1 MYGGVYRSV
10 SRVKCGLPFVYRLG
24 LISLL
29 SLGLIACGEP
39 QSSLKVGIG
48 QTVPPLSVQD
58 LNNRPATLKPSSDKL
73 LMINIWATWCAPCRH
88 EMPSLQRFANQL
100 GSDRFE
106 LVGLSVDM
114 DEHVVREYLIESK
127 IKFPSFLDRNF
138 ASANGVFGIRVF
150 PSTFF
155 ISPDGT
161 LLKVV
166 EGWRDWDAPEM
177 VAEIRGLLPA
187 PLTVPLTEAG
197 QKPQKTSE

>member
-1 MYGGVYRSV
+1 MYRSV
-10 SRVKCGLPFVYRLG
+10 LRIRCGLPFVYRLG
-24 LISLL
+24 LVGLL
-29 SLGLIACGEP
+29 SLGLMACGEP
-39 QSSLKVGIG
+39 QSPLKVRIG
-48 QTVPPLSVQD
+48 QKVPLLVVQD
-58 LNNRPATLKPSSDKL
+58 LNNQPATLKPTPGKL

-100 GSDRFE
+100 GSDRLE

-114 DEHVVREYLIESK
+114 DEHVVREYLIENK

-166 EGWRDWDAPEM
+166 EGWRDWDAPEL
-177 VAEIRGLLPA
+177 VAEIRSLLPA
-187 PLTVPLTEAG
+187 SITVPSAATG
-197 QKPQKTSE
+197 QKH

>member
-1 MYGGVYRSV
+1 VYRSV
-10 SRVKCGLPFVYRLG
+10 LRIRRGLPFVYRLG
-24 LISLL
+24 LVGLL
-29 SLGLIACGEP
+29 SLGLMACGEP
-39 QSSLKVGIG
+39 QSPLKVRIG
-48 QTVPPLSVQD
+48 QKVPLLVVQD
-58 LNNRPATLKPSSDKL
+58 VNNQPATLKPTPGKL

-100 GSDRFE
+100 GSDRLE

-114 DEHVVREYLIESK
+114 DEHVVREYLIENK

-166 EGWRDWDAPEM
+166 EGWRDWDAPEL
-177 VAEIRGLLPA
+177 VAEIRSLLPA
-187 PLTVPLTEAG
+187 SITVPSAATG
-197 QKPQKTSE
+197 QKP

>member
-1 MYGGVYRSV
+1 MLRI
-10 SRVKCGLPFVYRLG
+10 RCGLPFVYRLG
-24 LISLL
+24 LVGLL
-29 SLGLIACGEP
+29 SLGLMACGEP
-39 QSSLKVGIG
+39 QSPLKVRIG
-48 QTVPPLSVQD
+48 QKVPLLVVQD
-58 LNNRPATLKPSSDKL
+58 LNNQPATLKPAPGKL

-100 GSDRFE
+100 GSDRLE

-114 DEHVVREYLIESK
+114 DEHVVREYLIENK

-166 EGWRDWDAPEM
+166 EGWRDWDAPEL
-177 VAEIRGLLPA
+177 VAEIRSLLPA
-187 PLTVPLTEAG
+187 SITVPSAATG
-197 QKPQKTSE
+197 QKP